1 MRTYRDFSYSTLAD
15 PGIGDNV
22 ALFVGFE
29 LFYRVDAVGA
39 VLADGFVHA
48 AVRSGGYEA
57 DNLVFGSDC
66 LVCGITLGP
75 VIAHRVW
82 LPAIWITFHGLPNV
96 QRESDRPSD
105 APFDT

>member
-1 MRTYRDFSYSTLAD
+1 VFGILKDHIDRFVFEDNFLHGDHVLVADLPVQLRSSVGRPLRCVMMRTYCDFSYGTLAD

-48 AVRSGGYEA
+48 AIRS
-57 DNLVFGSDC
+57 
-66 LVCGITLGP
+66 
-75 VIAHRVW
+75 
-82 LPAIWITFHGLPNV
+82 
-96 QRESDRPSD
+96 
-105 APFDT
+105 